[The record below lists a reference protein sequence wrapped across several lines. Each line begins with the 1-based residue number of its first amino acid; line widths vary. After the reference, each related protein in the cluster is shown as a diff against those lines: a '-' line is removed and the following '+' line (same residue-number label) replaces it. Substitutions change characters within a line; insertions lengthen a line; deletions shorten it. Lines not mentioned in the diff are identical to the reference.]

1 MTTLTTNRLE
11 PFFAQKSKKDAAYKR
26 RRRIGKSWRR
36 AYDPTESRVLKK
48 QTAFWR
54 GVSSDVMKRVEKIG
68 KTGFTVDDVFKPSDY
83 KSRFNRLMVPEWNR
97 MLWRGVEFE
106 QQWFDTQEI
115 DQRFLAQVI
124 QDVTLEDAE
133 APPSI
138 HVEMSPELQ
147 RKAKKFLSQR
157 EAGIWNRVG
166 ATSHKG
172 LRRAI
177 EKGLKDGDSLDAMSK
192 RIRGILNNQTKY
204 TSRRIARTEVT
215 GSMNY
220 GQQITRTEIGIDKKW
235 WIATIDQL
243 TRGVKP
249 SDRFNHIAADGQVV
263 KNNEAYTVS
272 GEKLIHPGDN
282 SLGAS
287 AGNIIHCRCT
297 SVAYFD

>member
-1 MTTLTTNRLE
+1 
-11 PFFAQKSKKDAAYKR
+11 
-26 RRRIGKSWRR
+26 
-36 AYDPTESRVLKK
+36 
-48 QTAFWR
+48 
-54 GVSSDVMKRVEKIG
+54 
-68 KTGFTVDDVFKPSDY
+68 
-83 KSRFNRLMVPEWNR
+83 
-97 MLWRGVEFE
+97 
-106 QQWFDTQEI
+106 
-115 DQRFLAQVI
+115 
-124 QDVTLEDAE
+124 
-133 APPSI
+133 
-138 HVEMSPELQ
+138 
-147 RKAKKFLSQR
+147 
-157 EAGIWNRVG
+157 
-166 ATSHKG
+166 
-172 LRRAI
+172 
-177 EKGLKDGDSLDAMSK
+177 
-192 RIRGILNNQTKY
+192 LNNQTKY

-249 SDRFNHIAADGQVV
+249 SDRFNHIAADGQIV